1 MIDETKINL
10 DLGNKKF
17 GSGKTGSGKKIFATK
32 KVNKSYVVVLGI
44 VALFVLMVIYIFN
57 LEDTT
62 KINDD
67 VNSNNKEVVNQFDM
81 SKIEAAQTNTQ
92 ALPTPIPQSNVNQ
105 FDMSKI
111 EAAQNTEL
119 AKVEQAQAEIMQ
131 KVEVENSFKA
141 ADLKI
146 IEDENLDLKNQI
158 EKLKK
163 EIRDL
168 KAQSSLNKSDTPKS
182 NNENE
187 VDKNKIS
194 SDDMKN
200 YLNSIKGNIKLR
212 GDNFNFDGKNYYI
225 GDKIKTYQIRDIQK
239 SSIRF
244 CDDWCYTLIF

>member
-1 MIDETKINL
+1 MIDETKINI
-10 DLGNKKF
+10 DF
-17 GSGKTGSGKKIFATK
+17 GKKKNSSK
-32 KVNKSYVVVLGI
+32 KMFTPKKLNKSYVVVAGI
-44 VALFVLMVIYIFN
+44 ITLFVLMVIYIFN

-62 KINDD
+62 KIND

>member
-1 MIDETKINL
+1 MIDETKINI
-10 DLGNKKF
+10 DF
-17 GSGKTGSGKKIFATK
+17 GKKSSSSKKMFSTPK
-32 KVNKSYVVVLGI
+32 KVNKSYVVVGGI
-44 VALFVLMVIYIFN
+44 VTLFVLMVIYIFN

-62 KINDD
+62 KIND
-67 VNSNNKEVVNQFDM
+67 VNSNNKEV
-81 SKIEAAQTNTQ
+81 
-92 ALPTPIPQSNVNQ
+92 VNQ

-131 KVEVENSFKA
+131 KVEAENSFKE

-168 KAQSSLNKSDTPKS
+168 KAQSSLNKTINNSDTPKS

-187 VDKNKIS
+187 IDKNKIS
-194 SDDMKN
+194 SDTI
-200 YLNSIKGNIKLR
+200 L
-212 GDNFNFDGKNYYI
+212 
-225 GDKIKTYQIRDIQK
+225 
-239 SSIRF
+239 
-244 CDDWCYTLIF
+244 

>member
-1 MIDETKINL
+1 MIDETKINI
-10 DLGNKKF
+10 DF
-17 GSGKTGSGKKIFATK
+17 GKKSSSSKKMFSTPK
-32 KVNKSYVVVLGI
+32 KVNKSYVVVGGI
-44 VALFVLMVIYIFN
+44 VTLFVLMVIYIFN

-62 KINDD
+62 KIND
-67 VNSNNKEVVNQFDM
+67 VNSNNKEV
-81 SKIEAAQTNTQ
+81 
-92 ALPTPIPQSNVNQ
+92 VNQ

>member
-1 MIDETKINL
+1 MIDETKINI
-10 DLGNKKF
+10 DF
-17 GSGKTGSGKKIFATK
+17 GKKSSSSKKMFSTPK
-32 KVNKSYVVVLGI
+32 KVNKSYVVVGGI
-44 VALFVLMVIYIFN
+44 VTLFVLMVIYIFN

-62 KINDD
+62 KIND

-168 KAQSSLNKSDTPKS
+168 KAQSSLNKTINNSDTPKS

-187 VDKNKIS
+187 IDKNKIS

-212 GDNFNFDGKNYYI
+212 GDNFNFDGRNYYI
-225 GDKIKTYQIRDIQK
+225 GDKIKNYQIRDIQK

>member
-1 MIDETKINL
+1 MIDETKINI
-10 DLGNKKF
+10 DF
-17 GSGKTGSGKKIFATK
+17 GKKSSSSKKMFSTPK
-32 KVNKSYVVVLGI
+32 KVNKSYVVVGGI
-44 VALFVLMVIYIFN
+44 VTLFVLMVIYIFN

-62 KINDD
+62 KIND
-67 VNSNNKEVVNQFDM
+67 VNSNNKEV
-81 SKIEAAQTNTQ
+81 
-92 ALPTPIPQSNVNQ
+92 VNQ

-131 KVEVENSFKA
+131 KVEAENSFKE

-168 KAQSSLNKSDTPKS
+168 KAKSSLNKTINNSDTPKS

-187 VDKNKIS
+187 IDKNKIS

-212 GDNFNFDGKNYYI
+212 GDNFNFDGRNYYI
-225 GDKIKTYQIRDIQK
+225 GDKIKNYQIRDIQK

>member
-1 MIDETKINL
+1 MIDETKINI
-10 DLGNKKF
+10 DF
-17 GSGKTGSGKKIFATK
+17 GKKSSSSKKMFSTPK
-32 KVNKSYVVVLGI
+32 KVNKSYVVVGGI
-44 VALFVLMVIYIFN
+44 VTLFVLMVIYIFN

-62 KINDD
+62 KIND
-67 VNSNNKEVVNQFDM
+67 VNSNNKEV
-81 SKIEAAQTNTQ
+81 
-92 ALPTPIPQSNVNQ
+92 VNQ

-131 KVEVENSFKA
+131 KVEAENSFKE

-168 KAQSSLNKSDTPKS
+168 KAQSSLNKTINNSDTPKS

-187 VDKNKIS
+187 IDKNKIS

-212 GDNFNFDGKNYYI
+212 GDNFNFDGRNYYI
-225 GDKIKTYQIRDIQK
+225 GDKIKNYQIRDIQK

>member
-1 MIDETKINL
+1 MIDETKINI
-10 DLGNKKF
+10 DF
-17 GSGKTGSGKKIFATK
+17 GKKSSSSKKMFSTPK
-32 KVNKSYVVVLGI
+32 KVNKSYVVVGGI
-44 VALFVLMVIYIFN
+44 VTLFVLMVIYIFN

-62 KINDD
+62 KIND

>member
-1 MIDETKINL
+1 MGKYKIPNVKTFEYTKIIGLENI
-10 DLGNKKF
+10 DF
-17 GSGKTGSGKKIFATK
+17 GKKSSSSKKMFSTPK
-32 KVNKSYVVVLGI
+32 KVNKSYVVVGGI
-44 VALFVLMVIYIFN
+44 VTLFVLMVIYIFN

-62 KINDD
+62 KIND
-67 VNSNNKEVVNQFDM
+67 VNSNNKEV
-81 SKIEAAQTNTQ
+81 
-92 ALPTPIPQSNVNQ
+92 VNQ

-131 KVEVENSFKA
+131 KVEAENSFKE

-168 KAQSSLNKSDTPKS
+168 KAQSSLNKTINNSDTPKS

-187 VDKNKIS
+187 IDKNKIS

-212 GDNFNFDGKNYYI
+212 GDNFNFDGRNYYI
-225 GDKIKTYQIRDIQK
+225 GDKIKNYQIRDIQK

>member
-62 KINDD
+62 KIND

>member
-1 MIDETKINL
+1 MIDETKINI
-10 DLGNKKF
+10 DF
-17 GSGKTGSGKKIFATK
+17 GKKSSSSKKMFSTPK
-32 KVNKSYVVVLGI
+32 KVNKSYVVVGGI
-44 VALFVLMVIYIFN
+44 VTLFVLMVIYIFN

-62 KINDD
+62 KIND

-131 KVEVENSFKA
+131 KVEAENSFKE

-212 GDNFNFDGKNYYI
+212 GDNFNFDGRNYYI
-225 GDKIKTYQIRDIQK
+225 GDKIKNYQIRDIQK